1 MGVRRMKRNFDGSV
15 TFETSDA
22 LLSLKPG
29 AEWVIRGDTLTW
41 KDDKQTE
48 PTTSQINTEVA
59 RLQTEYTDNK
69 YQRDRKDKYPE
80 IGDQLDNLYKDILAG
95 KVDSTGEFAKAIKAI
110 KDANPKP

>member
-1 MGVRRMKRNFDGSV
+1 MGVRRMKRNFDGSA

-48 PTTSQINTEVA
+48 PTTSQINTEIA
-59 RLQTEYTDNK
+59 RLQAEYDGNK
-69 YQRDRKDKYPE
+69 YQRDRAVVYAS
-80 IGDQLDNLYKDILAG
+80 IADQLDQIYWDKKNGTTIWVDAVT
-95 KVDSTGEFAKAIKAI
+95 KVKSD
-110 KDANPKP
+110 NPKP